1 MTRATNFPQ
10 TTPYALP
17 KFGHFYF
24 LNNFDEDWRAF
35 FCFHRPRFEVW
46 SLHRQTI
53 VHITTPHS
61 ALARAT
67 WHAATSLR
75 EDRNKAMLQLTSM
88 RHKLRVRLSRS
99 RAFIHSRPF
108 CNCVVTRD
116 HVLMTH
122 APAFGAHVCQRSR
135 PRTSSK
141 RASAISISIRAPLA
155 WLLGLVNNSVIAQHA
170 APLRW
175 RIRSTINFARS
186 LIKIMA
192 SE

>member
-122 APAFGAHVCQRSR
+122 ALPLARMYVSGPGRGRLPSE
-135 PRTSSK
+135 
-141 RASAISISIRAPLA
+141 RAPFQYQSVHL
-155 WLLGLVNNSVIAQHA
+155 LLGYSD
-170 APLRW
+170 
-175 RIRSTINFARS
+175 S
-186 LIKIMA
+186 
-192 SE
+192 